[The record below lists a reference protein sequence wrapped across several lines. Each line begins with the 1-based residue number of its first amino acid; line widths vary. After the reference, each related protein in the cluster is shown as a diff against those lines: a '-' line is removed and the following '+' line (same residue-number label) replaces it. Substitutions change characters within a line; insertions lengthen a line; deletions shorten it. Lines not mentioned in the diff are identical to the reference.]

1 MFIKNQKQSFDSNVV
16 LPKSNLSV
24 YLSMHSWALLP
35 SLASFTSLLP
45 ASLFSPSSPQ
55 QLINAT
61 PSASII
67 RAAFLLHFPS
77 HTAREQHFP
86 CTPCTTN
93 INLLPKMMKFIAL
106 INECDDWINSRTLI
120 SESGIHTKYTTI
132 VLVRTLLFLLQC
144 IYMIIVRND
153 TFHNLRNPNFNIFL
167 SLTQKKN
174 SHT

>member
-16 LPKSNLSV
+16 LPKSNLLV

-120 SESGIHTKYTTI
+120 SESDIHTKYTTI
-132 VLVRTLLFLLQC
+132 ESLFGHSFSCYNAFTWLL
-144 IYMIIVRND
+144 
-153 TFHNLRNPNFNIFL
+153 
-167 SLTQKKN
+167 
-174 SHT
+174 